1 MAAILCRCQ
10 ITLELD
16 LKVFII
22 LACAP
27 MTENITQMFKYI
39 CVEGEEK
46 L

>member
-1 MAAILCRCQ
+1 MSVSNYSR
-10 ITLELD
+10 TWP
-16 LKVFII
+16 KVLII